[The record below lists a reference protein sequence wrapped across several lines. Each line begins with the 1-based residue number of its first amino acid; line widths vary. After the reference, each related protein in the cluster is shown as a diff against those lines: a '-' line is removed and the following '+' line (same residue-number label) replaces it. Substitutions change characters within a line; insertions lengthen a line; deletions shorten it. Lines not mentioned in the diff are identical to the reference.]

1 MYNRNSK
8 SSGHRF
14 LECSP
19 SVSHYCHQHC
29 HPASLRPETT
39 LPTPP
44 GDRCLVSL
52 IRGPGWAVPT
62 TPTITGLC
70 TSDTSGTSPARGQGS
85 EANPDPS
92 SYCKKAVERH
102 LDSTP
107 YSMPDC
113 QAIGGRTKR
122 PELCRAET
130 LPSPTHCARPLQPPS
145 HVPTARCRHSAKL
158 VSCAHTPGH
167 LQEN

>member
-1 MYNRNSK
+1 MYNRNAK

-14 LECSP
+14 LERSP

-52 IRGPGWAVPT
+52 IRGLGWAVPT
-62 TPTITGLC
+62 TPT
-70 TSDTSGTSPARGQGS
+70 SPGCVPLTPVAPPQPGDRVQRPTLTQALTARRQS
-85 EANPDPS
+85 RDIWIPP
-92 SYCKKAVERH
+92 
-102 LDSTP
+102 LTP
-107 YSMPDC
+107 C
-113 QAIGGRTKR
+113 LT
-122 PELCRAET
+122 
-130 LPSPTHCARPLQPPS
+130 ARPLVAGQRDRNCAGQRHCHHLLTVPGLCS
-145 HVPTARCRHSAKL
+145 HPAMSPRLAVGTLHYSFP
-158 VSCAHTPGH
+158 AHTPGH